1 MRLCNIAPVTALA
14 LGASP
19 FASAY
24 ANPEPCSGVC
34 VNAHDPGLI
43 RRDDGTYFRFST
55 GGKIAIHSAP
65 AIEGPWKYE
74 CAMLPD
80 GSSIQ
85 LAGNDDLW
93 APDVAKVGDEY
104 YVYYTVSTFGVQNS
118 AIGLAT
124 SPTMD
129 CGSFKDL
136 GTTGVESRAGDEYNA
151 IDGNLLRDGNTWRF
165 SFGSFYSGLYS
176 TDMQDPPTKSSGTDR
191 QLAFV
196 PAGEHAQ
203 EAPFMVKNGEFYYLF
218 FSVGKCC
225 GYDASRP
232 AANEEYKIKVCRSSS
247 ATEGF
252 VSKRHHHNHRS
263 VSCVLFLTPSPGR
276 RRRHLLHRRRRYHR
290 SRISQQRLRSRW
302 TGRLQRSHRGLGAL
316 LPLRRH
322 QHWLRRWRQAV
333 RLEQDRLEQRLA
345 QCVKSC

>member
-203 EAPFMVKNGEFYYLF
+203 EAPFMV
-218 FSVGKCC
+218 
-225 GYDASRP
+225 DADGTS
-232 AANEEYKIKVCRSSS
+232 C
-247 ATEGF
+247 TEGGGTT
-252 VSKRHHHNHRS
+252 VLESHNNVYGPGGQGVYNDPTEGWVLYYHYVDTSIGYADGDKQFGWNKIAWNNGWPS
-263 VSCVLFLTPSPGR
+263 V
-276 RRRHLLHRRRRYHR
+276 
-290 SRISQQRLRSRW
+290 
-302 TGRLQRSHRGLGAL
+302 
-316 LPLRRH
+316 
-322 QHWLRRWRQAV
+322 
-333 RLEQDRLEQRLA
+333 
-345 QCVKSC
+345 